1 MASVGKGQDA
11 ALRTYF
17 QSKIDSL
24 EQQVRAKLQNLRRLE
39 AQRNE
44 LNAKG
49 ASRRCGRGRASARRG
64 PRCR

>member
-1 MASVGKGQDA
+1 MAAVATGKGSDA

-17 QSKIDSL
+17 QSKIDAL
-24 EQQVRAKLQNLRRLE
+24 EQQVRAKMQNLRRLE

-49 ASRRCGRGRASARRG
+49 EFESPIVAGRA
-64 PRCR
+64 